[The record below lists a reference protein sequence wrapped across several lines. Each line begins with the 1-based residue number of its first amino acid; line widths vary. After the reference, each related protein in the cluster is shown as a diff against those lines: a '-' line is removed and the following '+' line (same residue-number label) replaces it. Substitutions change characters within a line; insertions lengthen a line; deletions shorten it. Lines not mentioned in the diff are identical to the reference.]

1 MKAWP
6 PLRRRGWAFFVLILG
21 CAGPS
26 PPEPVEPLVE
36 HGRSPGDEGGADL
49 MAALGRA
56 TEPRVT
62 AMMVTDGL
70 LYFRSLVAMYGV
82 PGIPLGDVE
91 RETTIR
97 FDNITGVEALEDAN
111 VVVELIGGRVE
122 RIRFASREDARR
134 FAGLLL
140 GLRATAGRAR

>member
-1 MKAWP
+1 MTGS
-6 PLRRRGWAFFVLILG
+6 PLFGRPCWVCTALVLG

-36 HGRSPGDEGGADL
+36 RGRAPGNETVDL
-49 MAALGRA
+49 MATLGRA

-62 AMMVTDGL
+62 EMRVTGGAL
-70 LYFRSLVAMYGV
+70 HFRSLMAMYGV

-97 FDNITGVEALEDAN
+97 FDNITKVEALEDAN

-122 RIRFASREDARR
+122 RIRFATREDARR

-140 GLRATAGRAR
+140 GLRAAAGRGP